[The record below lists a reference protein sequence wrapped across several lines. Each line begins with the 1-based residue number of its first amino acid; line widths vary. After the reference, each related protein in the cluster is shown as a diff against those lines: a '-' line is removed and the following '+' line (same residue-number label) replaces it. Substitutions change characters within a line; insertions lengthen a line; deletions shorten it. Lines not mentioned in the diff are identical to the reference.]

1 MEWQRVISTY
11 SDWCKVASSYL
22 AIGLLKRN
30 SNSTANSIMG
40 YPRISVQRDVNIIH
54 YTVRNTL
61 ANLSESHFFLFWPQ
75 VGVGGIYWYFVEKTR
90 QGKESSVKTR
100 WISHSFAK
108 YRIQLDILHRMS
120 FSANIFIKTTHTLH
134 EKTLMMKLLDTK
146 TEYVGCCSVLHKA
159 QQCKWWWHWIS
170 IDKKCF
176 CWFSWLTSIT
186 KILCFTC
193 VACTTVIL

>member
-1 MEWQRVISTY
+1 MEWQHVISTY
-11 SDWCKVASSYL
+11 SDWCKVAWSYL
-22 AIGLLKRN
+22 AIGLLNRN
-30 SNSTANSIMG
+30 RNNTANSIMG

-75 VGVGGIYWYFVEKTR
+75 VGVGSIYWYFVEKTR

-120 FSANIFIKTTHTLH
+120 FSAKYIYQNYTYIARKNINDEIIGHKN
-134 EKTLMMKLLDTK
+134 
-146 TEYVGCCSVLHKA
+146 GIRGVLWDA
-159 QQCKWWWHWIS
+159 SQM
-170 IDKKCF
+170 
-176 CWFSWLTSIT
+176 
-186 KILCFTC
+186 
-193 VACTTVIL
+193 